1 MKVELIS
8 IGDELLY
15 GQTIN
20 TNASWIGQQLAA
32 IGARVL
38 KTTTIGDTREA
49 ILKALQEVENETD
62 AVIITGGLGPTKD
75 DITKIT
81 LCEYFDTVLAIHPPT
96 LAKIEAYFSMRN
108 RPMLESNIQQAA
120 LPVNCT
126 ILENNLG
133 TAAGM
138 WFEKNDKI
146 YVSLPGVP
154 YEMKG
159 LMELEVLPKLQSKF
173 ELSSI
178 YHRTALTQGIGE
190 SFLAEIIRDWE
201 DQLRKEGF
209 GLAYL
214 PSPGIVKLR
223 ITSFRG
229 EEDTAK
235 INDYFTQLETLIPK
249 AIFGYEQQTLP
260 EVVGEILRRKNL
272 SIGTVESCTSGALAH
287 SLTSISGSSDYFMG
301 GLLTYSNALK
311 TKLANVSIQTLEQ
324 FGAVSEETAIEM
336 AKGGL
341 KKLGVDVC
349 ISTTGVAGPNG
360 GTTEKPVGMVWI
372 GIAIKDQVF
381 THQFQFGDNR
391 ERNIQM
397 SVLGALNFVR
407 ICLSNAFTEQK

>member
-20 TNASWIGQQLAA
+20 TNASWIGQQLASM
-32 IGARVL
+32 GARVL

-49 ILKALQEVENETD
+49 ILKALKEVESETD

-81 LCEYFDTVLAIHPPT
+81 LCEFFNTELAIHPPT
-96 LAKIEAYFSMRN
+96 LAKIEAYFTMRK

-120 LPVNCT
+120 LPINCT

-138 WFEKNDKI
+138 WFEQNNTI
-146 YVSLPGVP
+146 FVSLPGVP

-159 LMELEVLPKLQSKF
+159 LMELEVLPKLRTKF
-173 ELSSI
+173 ALSSI

-201 DQLRKEGF
+201 DSLRKEGF

-223 ITSFRG
+223 ITSFKG
-229 EEDTAK
+229 EEDAPK
-235 INDYFTQLETLIPK
+235 IDAYFKQLETLIPK
-249 AIFGYEQQTLP
+249 AVFGYEQQTLP
-260 EVVGEILRRKNL
+260 EVVGELLKNKNL
-272 SIGTVESCTSGALAH
+272 SVGTVESCTSGALAH
-287 SLTSISGSSDYFMG
+287 SITSISGSSDYFMG
-301 GLLTYSNALK
+301 GLLTYSNDLK
-311 TKLANVSIQTLEQ
+311 VKLANVSPQTLEK

-341 KKLGVDVC
+341 EKLGVDVC
-349 ISTTGVAGPNG
+349 VSTTGIAGPNG
-360 GTTEKPVGMVWI
+360 GTAEKPVGMVWV
-372 GIAIKDQVF
+372 GIATKEQVF

-397 SVLGALNFVR
+397 SVLGALNFLR
-407 ICLSNAFTEQK
+407 ISLTLESAI